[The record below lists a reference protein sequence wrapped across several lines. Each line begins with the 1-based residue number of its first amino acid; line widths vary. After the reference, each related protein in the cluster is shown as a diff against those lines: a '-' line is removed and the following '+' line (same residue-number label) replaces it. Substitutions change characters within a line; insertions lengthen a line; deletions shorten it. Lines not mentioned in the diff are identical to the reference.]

1 MVHGWGV
8 RHVDFRNKCS
18 RHGVCNHTWGIWFLV
33 SLQLSFFFFSQTAV
47 GWVGLS
53 TNYTSGCRLTLFNG
67 GGHSTNSWNSVRVKQ
82 TCKSE
87 FHKCQRFLGISLL
100 SVFLFCFLV
109 WWAMQVLQK
118 HLPGSLWWIY
128 FFKDK
133 IKCPWSFIEE
143 FPSRNPYSHSISN
156 KWLEGVNR
164 NLWAILTTVLGEL
177 GGWSESGVWGSV
189 VGIPWFLKVFSQSR
203 NLSFSYPGS
212 IGWVNIWHVS
222 IWHVNE

>member
-1 MVHGWGV
+1 MFQAWCLQPHLG
-8 RHVDFRNKCS
+8 D
-18 RHGVCNHTWGIWFLV
+18 LV
-33 SLQLSFFFFSQTAV
+33 SSFSPAFIFFLFPDSCWLSGPEHKLHIRV
-47 GWVGLS
+47 
-53 TNYTSGCRLTLFNG
+53 LTLFNG

-189 VGIPWFLKVFSQSR
+189 VGIPWFLKVFWQSR

-212 IGWVNIWHVS
+212 IG
-222 IWHVNE
+222 